1 MIAREKVTTMKPPTP
16 ADVMSRDAYERARPE
31 MRRRVMVLKDR
42 RRVAVGDHCT
52 VHFEC
57 RDTMLY
63 QVHEMLRAESSW
75 DRPGAIADEIEAYG
89 PIVPVEGELSAT
101 MMFEYETPEERA
113 TILPRLVGIDRHVF
127 LEIGGEAPLLA
138 RFDRGQIDERKV
150 SSVQY
155 VKWDLG
161 AARRRLLKQDGT
173 VVRIRITHPAYSAQ
187 AVLSE
192 ACRRAI
198 MNDPD

>member
-1 MIAREKVTTMKPPTP
+1 MKTIERSDVPT
-16 ADVMSRDAYERARPE
+16 RQEYERVRPE
-31 MRRRVMVLKDR
+31 MRRRIMVLKDR

-63 QVHEMLRAESSW
+63 QVLEMLRAENSW
-75 DRPGAIADEIEAYG
+75 DRPGAADGEIEAYG
-89 PIVPVEGELSAT
+89 PIVPSSGELSAT
-101 MMFEYETPEERA
+101 LMFEYETAEERA
-113 TILPRLVGIDRHVF
+113 AVLPGLVGIDRHVF
-127 LEIGGEAPLLA
+127 LEIGGGAPILA

-155 VKWDLG
+155 VKWDLDPE
-161 AARRRLLKQDGT
+161 ARRLLKEDGA
-173 VVRIRITHPAYSAQ
+173 VVRIRITHPVYSAQ

-192 ACRRAI
+192 ENRRAI

>member
-1 MIAREKVTTMKPPTP
+1 MKTIERSDILTRE
-16 ADVMSRDAYERARPE
+16 DYERVRPE
-31 MRRRVMVLKDR
+31 MRRRIMVSKNR

-63 QVHEMLRAESSW
+63 QVLEMLRAESRW
-75 DRPGAIADEIEAYG
+75 DRPGAAEGEIEAYG
-89 PIVPVEGELSAT
+89 PIVPSAGELSAT

-113 TILPRLVGIDRHVF
+113 AVLPGLVGIDRHVF
-127 LEIGGEAPLLA
+127 LEIGGGAPMLA

-155 VKWDLG
+155 AKWTLEDEH
-161 AARRRLLKQDGT
+161 RRLLKREGT
-173 VVRIRITHPAYSAQ
+173 VLRLVIDHPAYTAQ

-192 ACRRAI
+192 ETRKAI

>member
-1 MIAREKVTTMKPPTP
+1 MKPPTP
-16 ADVMSRDAYERARPE
+16 ADVLTRDAYERARPE
-31 MRRRVMVLKDR
+31 LRRRIMVQKDK
-42 RRVAVGDHCT
+42 RRVAVGEHCT

-63 QVHEMLRAESSW
+63 QVHEMLRAENSW
-75 DRPGAIADEIEAYG
+75 DRPGAVEDELEAYG
-89 PIVPVEGELSAT
+89 PIVPAEGELSAT

-113 TILPRLVGIDRHVF
+113 TVLPSLVGIDRHVF

-138 RFDRGQIDERKV
+138 RFDRGQIDESKV

-155 VKWDLG
+155 VKWELDAG
-161 AARRRLLKQDGT
+161 RRRLLKEDGT
-173 VVRIRITHPAYSAQ
+173 VARIRITHPVYTAQ

-192 ACRRAI
+192 ACRKAI
-198 MNDPD
+198 MSDPD